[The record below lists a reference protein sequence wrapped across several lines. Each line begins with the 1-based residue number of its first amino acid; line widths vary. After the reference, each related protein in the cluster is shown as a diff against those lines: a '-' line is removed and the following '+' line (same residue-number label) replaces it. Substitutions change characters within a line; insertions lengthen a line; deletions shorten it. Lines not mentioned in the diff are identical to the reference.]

1 MVAGEGWVRGGV
13 CAARVKNV
21 GDSDKGGGV
30 EPQHRSGSCTARSY
44 WCHDRAESPETAQAG
59 THCGS
64 HRRQCLPVP
73 QGPVPDRYQQPAVTL
88 HQPGGTQRGGR
99 PHRRMSKAGS
109 AGKSWGRGVPGRII
123 GSGRPVG
130 GGSESGS
137 GRWLSGGGIYKPQ
150 APSGTPTRRWDA
162 SAEHRTARSTALAK
176 SRPGRKGVGWNGRET
191 KGHSTPTPPHELA

>member
-1 MVAGEGWVRGGV
+1 MRGHGTAGEAVWHCPIPHTSCLEQEPARGVKTQRGRAGGGACQVRVAAAGAQQEGVTRMVAGEGWVRGGV

-137 GRWLSGGGIYKPQ
+137 GRW
-150 APSGTPTRRWDA
+150 A
-162 SAEHRTARSTALAK
+162 
-176 SRPGRKGVGWNGRET
+176 GVRGE
-191 KGHSTPTPPHELA
+191 